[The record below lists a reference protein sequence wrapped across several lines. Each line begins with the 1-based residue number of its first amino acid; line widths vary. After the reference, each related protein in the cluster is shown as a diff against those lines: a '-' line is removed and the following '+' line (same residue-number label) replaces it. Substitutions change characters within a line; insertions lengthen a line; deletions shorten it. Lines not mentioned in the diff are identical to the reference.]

1 MINKPN
7 LEEENKSGNNSN
19 ENNNKDVKIKL
30 IEQKE
35 NKNIYNKNNN
45 NDLINKEIKKDLTE
59 FNSNNY
65 QKYIK
70 NRQNNQNNQNKNN
83 KIILKNLMQKET
95 NLINE
100 INSLKKLKN
109 EMGDISYN
117 NISQTKIDNI
127 LHNNKIK
134 NIKNLENN
142 LVDKLSE
149 IKRQINDISKND
161 SFITNKNQK
170 PLSQKINTSNYNIY
184 KASINKIQLLE
195 QNEIRLMEI
204 EKEYKNKQKELKDL
218 EDKTKNEKLKYLLE
232 QRQKEME
239 IIQKRKKEIDEKM
252 KNIKSKMQSPPKKKE
267 TLFYKMEQNFQ
278 ENEKKLLHKII
289 TERKVKNIYY
299 KQNVDIENINNEF
312 QNYKNQ
318 LQQRAIEQTN
328 NIKKVWHS
336 RSMIMKKYETN
347 MMKTLKETEEAKEKD
362 EKIIEFTKKGRFLD
376 KELYGKKRVHLP
388 PIDEKLKE
396 ESIKNQ
402 IDIKNLKGK
411 DRINYVNE
419 RYMQKGFKIRN
430 INKEMDYGKKY
441 VFNKIGKRKNQP
453 QGKLNPI
460 QINKMAKSF
469 SSENVMNKNNNLKNL
484 IKAHNSLNNI
494 NNNINNNVNINNNN
508 NINNIKKNNINNIKV
523 AVSADK
529 IRIRRNPKEINYL
542 NQNRNNDENKQKY
555 HKWNKYIIN
564 KNRNDSNEIDLE
576 GIQNINKEIETIDE
590 KVNMGNELIKIKGGY
605 QKNVELGDKLNNMLI
620 DSINGKLAVFNE
632 LFSNENN
639 NKIDKKV

>member
-19 ENNNKDVKIKL
+19 ENNNNKDVKIKL

-35 NKNIYNKNNN
+35 NKNIYNKNNK
-45 NDLINKEIKKDLTE
+45 NDLINKEIKNDLTE
-59 FNSNNY
+59 LNSNNY

-83 KIILKNLMQKET
+83 KIILKNLKQKET

-109 EMGDISYN
+109 EMGYISYN

-232 QRQKEME
+232 QRQKEMI

-460 QINKMAKSF
+460 QINKMTKSF

-484 IKAHNSLNNI
+484 IKDHNSLNNI
-494 NNNINNNVNINNNN
+494 NNNINVNNNN

-542 NQNRNNDENKQKY
+542 NQNRNKDENKQKY